1 MPPDDNK
8 AKKERERTEKKL
20 AASSIK
26 RKRSFSY
33 DSEPID
39 DQVKKVKVEE
49 SPFSNEYLSQL
60 VDLQQKIANLN
71 DKKELQRIVDVVES
85 SGSYQMSSTTFDFDL
100 CTLDVQ
106 TIRRIQ
112 QCLSTW
118 HSLYFIVIYSPILV
132 HIFLCLHWNSCV
144 ANKLNWKFIPFS
156 VEKFWFLSKLSKS
169 VTFPS

>member
-112 QCLSTW
+112 HCLST
-118 HSLYFIVIYSPILV
+118 
-132 HIFLCLHWNSCV
+132 
-144 ANKLNWKFIPFS
+144 
-156 VEKFWFLSKLSKS
+156 
-169 VTFPS
+169 